1 MSAAWPKG
9 SQPVTAADDRPV
21 PPAVL
26 DAAIDWQ
33 LWLAPARDE
42 TAAPT
47 DRQALADWLAA
58 HPDHARAWRQ
68 LGEIDAQ
75 FTRAGGAAVGLAT
88 RAALLN
94 RRQRRPVRAAGA
106 VLGLALAVACGVLLL
121 DRFQPVGHLLADHR
135 TATGERRIIVLPDQ
149 TVLHLNTRSA
159 VDVEFTQDQ
168 RAIRLLEG
176 EVAVETRHADPFE
189 QRPFVVTTEDGS
201 LRALGTRFTVRRWPQ
216 TDAERDTG
224 QVGTEVAVTQSA
236 VAARP
241 AACAVA
247 AHKPCAAER
256 IVPAGQGVRLVSGRV
271 EPLTTIVPDADA
283 WKDGMLVVDNQPL
296 GDVVAT
302 LARYRAGRLSVDPRV
317 ASLRVTGTLP
327 LADTDQALLALTAA
341 VPVDVVSTTRWW
353 VTLEPR
359 SER

>member
-1 MSAAWPKG
+1 MSAARPCIG
-9 SQPVTAADDRPV
+9 PTGAAADNRPV

-33 LWLAPARDE
+33 LRM
-42 TAAPT
+42 APT
-47 DRQALADWLAA
+47 GDGRAEPPCGPALADWLAA

-75 FTRAGGAAVGLAT
+75 LSRAEDAAMGPAT
-88 RAALLN
+88 RAALL
-94 RRQRRPVRAAGA
+94 RRQRPVRVAGA
-106 VLGLALAVACGVLLL
+106 VLGLALAVACGLVVL
-121 DRFQPVGHLLADHR
+121 DRFQPVGQLLADHR
-135 TATGERRIIVLPDQ
+135 TATGERRTIVLPDQ
-149 TVLHLNTRSA
+149 TVLHLNTRTA
-159 VDVEFTQDQ
+159 VDVAFSANQ
-168 RAIRLLEG
+168 RAIRVRAG
-176 EVAVETRHADPFE
+176 EVAVETSHADPAE
-189 QRPFVVTTEDGS
+189 QRPFVVLSEEGS

-216 TDAERDTG
+216 VSGAA
-224 QVGTEVAVTQSA
+224 QAGTEVSVSQSA

-241 AACAVA
+241 SSCGVA
-247 AHKPCAAER
+247 ASAPCAAER
-256 IVPAGQGVRLVSGRV
+256 IVPAGRGARLVGGRV
-271 EPLTTIVPDADA
+271 EPLATVPDADA

-302 LARYRAGRLSVDPRV
+302 LARYRAGHLGVAPQV

-341 VPVDVVSTTRWW
+341 VPVDVVSATRWW

-359 SER
+359 SAR